1 MKRKEGLYAVA
12 RGLMAWFEREW
23 KNRQALW
30 LAIAVLIFLLLQF
43 QILESINEINREL
56 DSVDGELSRI
66 KYRMGLIAKHVG
78 VSSSDWG
85 GRGFSDRGW

>member
-12 RGLMAWFEREW
+12 RGLIAWFEREW

-43 QILESINEINREL
+43 QILESINEINREFVSMEYKL
-56 DSVDGELSRI
+56 RRMEE
-66 KYRMGLIAKHVG
+66 RMGLIAEQVG

-85 GRGFSDRGW
+85 RGGFRRRW